1 MASQGKGTRLSPP
14 LMFAFRQ
21 AHKEKDARKKID
33 GRDEAGVRVI
43 ATRKSLKASVNEGQ
57 LRAQLSRDLDMLMNT
72 TNMQSADDISDFPFV
87 TRSIV
92 NYGIPDIVNR
102 TIDEVRTASIVDEIE
117 TAIIVYEPR
126 LIRKTISVVR
136 DETVDAAELRI
147 RFYVKGEMSCDPVA
161 VPVEFVA
168 DLEVASGKLAITK
181 R

>member
-1 MASQGKGTRLSPP
+1 MASPGKGTRLSPP

-21 AHKEKDARKKID
+21 AHKEKDARKKLD
-33 GRDEAGVRVI
+33 SRDEAGTRVI
-43 ATRKSLKASVNEGQ
+43 ATRRSLKASVNETQ
-57 LRAQLSRDLDMLMNT
+57 LRAQLSRDLDTLMNT
-72 TNMQSADDISDFPFV
+72 TNMQSANDISDFPFV

-92 NYGIPDIVNR
+92 NFGIPDIVNR
-102 TIDEVRTASIVDEIE
+102 TIDEVRTASIVDEIR

-126 LIRKTISVVR
+126 LIRKTISVAR
-136 DETVDAAELRI
+136 DDAIDVAELRI